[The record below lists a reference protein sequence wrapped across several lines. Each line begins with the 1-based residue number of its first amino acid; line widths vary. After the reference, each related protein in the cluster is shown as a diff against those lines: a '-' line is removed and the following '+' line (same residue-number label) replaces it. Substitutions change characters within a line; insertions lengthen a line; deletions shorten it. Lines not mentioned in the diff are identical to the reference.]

1 MVRIH
6 GADRC
11 FGVCRSLYL
20 AFSLPL
26 ARSFICFLGLS
37 FFFPFPARPS
47 IAALCTLPFSH
58 IAAFS
63 SRSTFSSVAFFF
75 HRAACFLDCKFLGVL
90 SSSFLEN
97 IIVGFLNASLQLSC
111 KGNFG
116 FGFKVPFQCYKTGIE
131 VFVIYLQLIRF
142 MPNLSLIAKL
152 IRVFS

>member
-1 MVRIH
+1 MGRIR

-20 AFSLPL
+20 TFSLPL

-75 HRAACFLDCKFLGVL
+75 HGAACFLDYKFLGVL

-97 IIVGFLNASLQLSC
+97 IIVRFLNASLQLSC

-116 FGFKVPFQCYKTGIE
+116 FGFKVPFN
-131 VFVIYLQLIRF
+131 VIRLALRF
-142 MPNLSLIAKL
+142 L
-152 IRVFS
+152 